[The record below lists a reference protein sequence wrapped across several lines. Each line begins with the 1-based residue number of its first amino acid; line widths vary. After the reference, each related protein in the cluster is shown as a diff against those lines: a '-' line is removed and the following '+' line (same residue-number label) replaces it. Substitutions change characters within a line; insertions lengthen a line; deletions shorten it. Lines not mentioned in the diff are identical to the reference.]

1 MILFETTHFV
11 NYHCQL
17 EAFYG
22 LEYGLVRIFSMHWHS
37 AFNSL
42 ELTLLMGL
50 QYRWTRSL
58 DPAINKEDWSE
69 QEELK
74 LIRAHQIYGSQW
86 LKMVKHFP
94 GRYDW
99 MIFTVKK

>member
-1 MILFETTHFV
+1 
-11 NYHCQL
+11 
-17 EAFYG
+17 
-22 LEYGLVRIFSMHWHS
+22 
-37 AFNSL
+37 
-42 ELTLLMGL
+42 MGL

-58 DPAINKEDWSE
+58 DPAVNKEDWSE

-99 MIFTVKK
+99 MIFTVKEIKCTLPIENALYVQPGQIMHSKNTGEVV

>member
-1 MILFETTHFV
+1 
-11 NYHCQL
+11 
-17 EAFYG
+17 
-22 LEYGLVRIFSMHWHS
+22 
-37 AFNSL
+37 
-42 ELTLLMGL
+42 MGL

-99 MIFTVKK
+99 MILLCKKKMCASPIISLCCIQYSLYFSVTVIFQPFV